1 MAYRGVSWGYVWHRG
16 PRTATGHCAPAT
28 IQRRRTAAKR
38 PHWSS
43 RTPPAHRTTS
53 RARRMGSPHS
63 STLQPPV
70 HQSLNSVQM
79 CKVQCSGSCISAD
92 PRRVGF
98 RAELEVDLEVVV
110 VRAKLA
116 HLLVAG
122 IFATLRRHV
131 LIAELDLAALDVE
144 LLRRQ
149 APRLVRSLEP
159 CGSDLRRRVVPMRG
173 DHGACTCWR
182 CR

>member
-1 MAYRGVSWGYVWHRG
+1 
-16 PRTATGHCAPAT
+16 
-28 IQRRRTAAKR
+28 
-38 PHWSS
+38 
-43 RTPPAHRTTS
+43 
-53 RARRMGSPHS
+53 MGSPHS

-159 CGSDLRRRVVPMRG
+159 CGSDLRRRVGPMRG
-173 DHGACTCWR
+173 DHVLAHVG
-182 CR
+182 